1 MPRTI
6 DSLVTIE
13 SVLIPIHLIP
23 DSVINDW
30 REDFLKK
37 VIETAKTGMKGN
49 VKMTVRDI
57 IPSDL
62 GLTNEV
68 WYETTGASANT
79 WENSAIATK
88 AIADKTWVCIWGLT
102 DNSETP
108 SVSALRFDVGGAKQA
123 LWHLDKLNRLQ
134 HRVAIASKPIII
146 EPSLELTI
154 EHFVKIANSGVD
166 ICFDGVVVEREGLT
180 LRG

>member
-1 MPRTI
+1 MPRI
-6 DSLVTIE
+6 DPLVTIE

-30 REDFLKK
+30 REDFLKQ
-37 VIETAKTGMKGN
+37 VVEQAKTGLKGN

-57 IPSDL
+57 VPSDL

-68 WYETTGASANT
+68 WYETTGATANQ
-79 WENSAIATK
+79 WEDSDIDSK
-88 AIADKTWVCIWGLT
+88 AIEDKTWVCIWGVT

-108 SVSALRFDVGGAKQA
+108 AVSAVRFDVGGAKLA

-134 HRVAIASKPIII
+134 HRTAIARSPIII

-154 EHFVKIANSGVD
+154 EHYVKVANSGVD

-180 LRG
+180 LRP